1 MRIETHS
8 SLLWVVGI
16 GKRRTGDGPTESTT
30 QQMKRRGEK
39 RAGVGSARTAVGASA
54 NGGAARAQCLGR
66 PARPLA
72 ALTGHVAAAS
82 MLHTVAG
89 ILKIKLFSSERYL
102 WYIKIKF
109 QYLFLRD

>member
-16 GKRRTGDGPTESTT
+16 GKRRTGDEPRATT

-39 RAGVGSARTAVGASA
+39 RAGVGSARARTAVGVSA

-89 ILKIKLFSSERYL
+89 
-102 WYIKIKF
+102 
-109 QYLFLRD
+109 FLNMNYFLPTGIFDM

>member
-1 MRIETHS
+1 MRIGTPS

-16 GKRRTGDGPTESTT
+16 GKKRTEESTT

-39 RAGVGSARTAVGASA
+39 RAGVVSARTAVGASA
-54 NGGAARAQCLGR
+54 NGGAARAQCLGL
-66 PARPLA
+66 PACPLA

-89 ILKIKLFSSERYL
+89 
-102 WYIKIKF
+102 
-109 QYLFLRD
+109 FLNMNYFLLTGIFDI